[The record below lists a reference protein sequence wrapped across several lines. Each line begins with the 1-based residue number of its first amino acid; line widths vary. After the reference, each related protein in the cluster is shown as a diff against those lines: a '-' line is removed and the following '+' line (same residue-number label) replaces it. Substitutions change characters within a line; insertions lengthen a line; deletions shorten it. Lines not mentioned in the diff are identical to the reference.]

1 MRVVNRLIGVAMVGV
16 WLPLLVAGIAS
27 LRWRGRLGDS
37 DVLIATGPYARV
49 RHPLYAGLS
58 MTIVGLGLVL
68 GRLSLVLGGSA
79 WLLVTRLWSI
89 HEETALAERFG
100 PEYAAYRESTPAM
113 VPGLI
118 RLLRRPSQVSAM
130 K

>member
-27 LRWRGRLGDS
+27 LRQRGPLGDT
-37 DVLIATGPYARV
+37 DILIVTGPYARV
-49 RHPLYAGLS
+49 RHPLCAGLS

-68 GRLSLVLGGSA
+68 GRLSLALGGSA

-89 HEETALAERFG
+89 HEEKALAERFG
-100 PEYAAYRESTPAM
+100 TEYAAYRDSTPAM
-113 VPGLI
+113 VPNLG
-118 RLLRRPSQVSAM
+118 RLLRCPGRSQG
-130 K
+130 